1 MGNRDTSV
9 GQEDEVTHRS
19 KAELWRKF
27 LSLSGAMGY
36 LCEDS
41 EGLLGLLAF
50 SISPMRSSTKSLPN
64 KSCHVLP
71 VSMEMDHPRDFLSQP
86 LVTGKRRKRC
96 ESKQEEREK

>member
-71 VSMEMDHPRDFLSQP
+71 VSMEIDHPRDLLSQP
-86 LVTGKRRKRC
+86 LVTGKRR
-96 ESKQEEREK
+96 EKV